1 MRRLL
6 FSLIAACVGFSAF
19 AYDAPNLGIKNA
31 RTLTVADMAKPP
43 VSAAAFTQ
51 CNLLIAAFFTLQ
63 DGEFVKIDVAH
74 HKGIGYDDA
83 MKWGDTALSGAVRV
97 EATCDDPGKM
107 LHTADVPAET
117 TPAAATEDHTVVVRE
132 SVCGEIL
139 GVIVSG
145 PHNLEVIQLK
155 KKTPKEVKDL
165 VNSLKAAKEAGAP
178 VYDVE
183 LEEGCAHT

>member
-6 FSLIAACVGFSAF
+6 LSLVAACVGFSAF

-31 RTLTVADMAKPP
+31 RTLTVADMTKPP
-43 VSAAAFTQ
+43 ISAAAFTQ

-63 DGEFVKIDVAH
+63 SGEFVKIDVAH
-74 HKGIGYDDA
+74 HEGVAYDDA

-107 LHTADVPAET
+107 MHTAD
-117 TPAAATEDHTVVVRE
+117 TPAASAATEEHTVVVRE
-132 SVCGEIL
+132 SVCGEL
-139 GVIVSG
+139 LAMIVSG
-145 PHNLEVIQLK
+145 PHSLEVIQLK
-155 KKTPKEVKDL
+155 KKTPKEASDL
-165 VNSLKAAKEAGAP
+165 VKSVKAAKEAGAP

-183 LEEGCAHT
+183 LEEGCART